1 MLEYP
6 LKSLAIILGS
16 IVAAWL
22 LTWAVVVPEKN
33 EQLATKQGAIDFLNT
48 KIAASDKE
56 NDKLTKQNEALRN
69 YRAQDVMPLKKTA
82 LILASQIHELIKNW
96 KDTDDYGTHSRN
108 VQNFQERFGLRTSVM
123 RGDLDQNGQHSD
135 SLDKA
140 VYNFIYEYKD
150 VRIIADEIERLA
162 NNLPNN
168 PNEP

>member
-1 MLEYP
+1 
-6 LKSLAIILGS
+6 
-16 IVAAWL
+16 
-22 LTWAVVVPEKN
+22 VPEKN
-33 EQLATKQGAIDFLNT
+33 EQLNTKQGAIDFLNT

-82 LILASQIHELIKNW
+82 LILASQIHELVKNW
-96 KDTDDYGTHSRN
+96 KDADDPGTRYHN
-108 VQNFQERFGLRTSVM
+108 VQNFKERFGLRISIM

-135 SLDKA
+135 ALDKA
-140 VYNFIYEYKD
+140 AYNYYPDYKD
-150 VRIIADEIERLA
+150 IRIIADETERLA